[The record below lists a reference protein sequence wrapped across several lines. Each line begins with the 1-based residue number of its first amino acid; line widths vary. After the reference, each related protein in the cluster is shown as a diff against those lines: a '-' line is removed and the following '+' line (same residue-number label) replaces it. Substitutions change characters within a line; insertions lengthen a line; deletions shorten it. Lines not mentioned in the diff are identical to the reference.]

1 MINYKSA
8 LELWNDLII
17 THEGASQVK
26 RSKIDLLCYL
36 YEKFYMFDNESID
49 EMLTHFTKIT
59 NGLCYL
65 GDEIDNDQ
73 KVRKVIRALLK
84 AWEVK
89 TTTLKKLNDHEKMNF
104 SGLIGNL
111 KIHKIEMRVCEEENL
126 KRKSP
131 IAFKAIPPIAKED

>member
-36 YEKFYMFDNESID
+36 YEKFYMFDNESIG

-73 KVRKVIRALLK
+73 K
-84 AWEVK
+84 
-89 TTTLKKLNDHEKMNF
+89 
-104 SGLIGNL
+104 
-111 KIHKIEMRVCEEENL
+111 
-126 KRKSP
+126 
-131 IAFKAIPPIAKED
+131 